1 MIRILSTKILS
12 QQQKALLYPL
22 NIMLEEYEGISVSYK
37 AFRLSKAF
45 DYLLITSQNAVRSLL
60 AHLKG
65 IADPASLLEKK
76 AFCVGEKTALLLKR
90 SGIDVEHSE
99 KNAEALA
106 HYLVEQHS
114 KNTFLFLCGD
124 KRREELPDI
133 LKKHKIDFQE
143 VVVYETSL
151 NPVTIDREYD
161 GYLFFSPSAV
171 KSFAMK
177 NPSRTGTAFCIGPT
191 TAEAA
196 RNARFPVKVA
206 ASPSVEGV
214 LQLLI
219 DSYNYKKKN

>member
-37 AFRLSKAF
+37 SFTLNTAF

-65 IADPASLLEKK
+65 AAEPASLLEKK
-76 AFCVGEKTALLLKR
+76 AFCVGEKTALLLER
-90 SGIDVEHSE
+90 SGIGVQHCE
-99 KNAEALA
+99 KNAQALA
-106 HYLVEQHS
+106 HYLVEQHPQ
-114 KNTFLFLCGD
+114 KAFLFLCGD
-124 KRREELPDI
+124 KRREELPSI

-151 NPVTIDREYD
+151 NPVAFDREYD

-177 NPSRTGTAFCIGPT
+177 NPSRTGTAYCIGPT

-196 RNARFPVKVA
+196 RNTRFPVKVA
-206 ASPSVEGV
+206 ASPSVEAV

-219 DSYNYKKKN
+219 DTYNNKKKN

>member
-12 QQQKALLYPL
+12 QQQKALLFPL
-22 NIMLEEYEGISVSYK
+22 NILLEEYEGISVSYT
-37 AFRLSKAF
+37 AFTLNKAF

-65 IADPASLLEKK
+65 VADPASLLEKK
-76 AFCVGEKTALLLKR
+76 AFCVGEITALLLER
-90 SGIDVEHSE
+90 SGIGVVHFEN
-99 KNAEALA
+99 NAEALG
-106 HYLVEQHS
+106 HYLVEKHPQ
-114 KNTFLFLCGD
+114 NTFLFLCGD
-124 KRREELPDI
+124 KRREELPGI
-133 LKKHKIDFQE
+133 LKKHSIDFQE
-143 VVVYETSL
+143 VVVYQTSL
-151 NPVTIDREYD
+151 NPVAIDREYD

-171 KSFAMK
+171 KSFTMK
-177 NPSRTGTAFCIGPT
+177 NPLRTGTAFCIGPT

-219 DSYNYKKKN
+219 DTYNTKKN